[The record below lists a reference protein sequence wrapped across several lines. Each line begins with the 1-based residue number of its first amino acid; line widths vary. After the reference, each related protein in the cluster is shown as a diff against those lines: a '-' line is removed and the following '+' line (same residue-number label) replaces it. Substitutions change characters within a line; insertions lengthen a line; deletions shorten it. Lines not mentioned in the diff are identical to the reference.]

1 MEKISVTDEW
11 LYKYMPIVDE
21 AIIRELEDNTDYEYQ
36 FTDKFERR
44 MKKLIRRE
52 AHPWIGVFYGLLK
65 KAAILFACVA
75 SALFVVTMSV
85 EAYRIKFFET
95 VRSVLE
101 DRILYSY
108 FADKNQGTIQ
118 YNEPGY
124 VPEGYQETERILSEH
139 WFSITYTDEDG
150 NMITWDQFLIQDGQE
165 LIADTEYDRQIT
177 REINGSDAV
186 ISLYLEGDAYAYYE
200 YGGYVYVLTADNA
213 NIDDICFMLES
224 IANKNKIIII

>member
-52 AHPWIGVFYGLLK
+52 AHPWMGVFYGLLK
-65 KAAILFACVA
+65 KTALLITCVA

-95 VRSVLE
+95 IMSVLE
-101 DRILYSY
+101 DRIVYSY
-108 FADKNQGTIQ
+108 STDKEQGTIQ
-118 YNEPGY
+118 CKEPGY
-124 VPEGYQETERILSEH
+124 VPEGYQETERIMSEH
-139 WFSITYTDEDG
+139 WLSVTYTDEDG
-150 NMITWDQFLIQDGQE
+150 KMIIWDQFLAQDGSE
-165 LIADTEYDRQIT
+165 LIADTEYDRQII
-177 REINGSDAV
+177 REINGSNAV
-186 ISLYLEGDAYAYYE
+186 ISLYLEGDGFVYYE
-200 YGGYVYVLTADNA
+200 HGECVYVLTFDKLD
-213 NIDDICFMLES
+213 IEDICFMLES
-224 IANKNKIIII
+224 IADKQ